1 MPCFR
6 IRYRPT
12 ESVDEQEQY
21 VQSCITVAIQAC
33 SKGGPRGLGL
43 GTLPRARAVAQCK
56 TNGLNRARYC
66 TVLCCIAV
74 VNQLKLSSSQARSAG
89 SAWTG
94 GDAAPTAGWLLIRQE
109 IGLQKLSVRNSYT
122 RLCSF
127 ASSTRPNRIAS
138 PRLDLLFSLP
148 GSVVSLADEH
158 VDTVHL
164 PLEHSA
170 QLESLP
176 QLTCFPSLLSLSL
189 PPGTKASPSSIG
201 RGR

>member
-138 PRLDLLFSLP
+138 HRP
-148 GSVVSLADEH
+148 VS
-158 VDTVHL
+158 
-164 PLEHSA
+164 
-170 QLESLP
+170 
-176 QLTCFPSLLSLSL
+176 TCSFPSLARSSPWRMSTLTRCICPWNILRNSSLC
-189 PPGTKASPSSIG
+189 PS
-201 RGR
+201 